1 MSKSLLS
8 PSFLF
13 QFAAPCQH
21 SKALWGTGGANL
33 GPEHRL
39 PCFTELDD
47 APQRVE
53 VRCGWNEQG
62 LVLLVVVNGKKQEP
76 WCRENRIEDSD
87 GFFVWIDTRGTHN
100 IHRASRFCHQFVFLP
115 TGGGARQSDPIA
127 EILAIN
133 RARENPKPP
142 PRGALQ
148 AVCHKTRDGYR
159 LDCYVPAA
167 ALTGFEPAEHPRLG
181 FHWAIIDRE
190 IGEHT
195 FCCPIGLPYREDP
208 SVWGTLELEKPPK

>member
-1 MSKSLLS
+1 MLPQLLT

-13 QFAAPCQH
+13 RFAVPCRRAE
-21 SKALWGTGGANL
+21 KLWTPRGVVL
-33 GPEHRL
+33 GEEYCL
-39 PCFTELDD
+39 PCFSELDD
-47 APQRVE
+47 APRRTE

-62 LVLLVVVNGKKQEP
+62 LALSVVVSAKTQAP

-87 GFFVWIDTRGTHN
+87 GFFVWIDTRDTHN

-115 TGGGARQSDPIA
+115 AGTGHRQEEPVA
-127 EILAIN
+127 EILPIN

-148 AVCHKTRDGYR
+148 AITHKQRDGYR
-159 LDCYVPAA
+159 LDCLIPAA

-190 IGEHT
+190 IGVHT
-195 FCCPIGLPYREDP
+195 FCCPPELPYREDP
-208 SVWGTLELEKPPK
+208 SVWGTLELQK